1 MARVMVTGGTGV
13 LGRAVVPR
21 LLADGHEVMVLTR
34 RPAAQ
39 VPGGAGRVAGDL
51 ARGEG
56 LDAAVTGA
64 EVVVH
69 LASQPFRPARV
80 DVGGTKFLIDAIR
93 RCGGGPHL
101 VYVSIVG
108 VDQILW
114 PYYERKRQAEVLV
127 AGSGLPYTI
136 QRATQFHDLVLMAMA
151 SAVRAPFLVVPARTS
166 CQPVDVADVAERLV
180 QIVRSGPVRGFSA
193 DLGGPQILDAADL
206 ARDVLSALGK
216 RRPVWPVRIPGR
228 VGAGFRAGHHL
239 AAGTPRGGR
248 TWRGYLEDRC
258 SAEAGALL
266 LPYTGRR
273 VPIRRQ

>member
-1 MARVMVTGGTGV
+1 MVTGGTGV
-13 LGRAVVPR
+13 LGRTVVPL
-21 LLADGHEVMVLTR
+21 LLADGHEVRVLTR

-39 VPGGAGRVAGDL
+39 VPEGARRIVGDL
-51 ARGEG
+51 ARGDG

-69 LASQPFRPARV
+69 LASQPFHPARV
-80 DVGGTKFLIDAIR
+80 DVGGTKILIDAIR

-108 VDQILW
+108 VDQIPW
-114 PYYERKRQAEVLV
+114 PYYKRKRQAEVLV

-151 SAVRAPFLVVPARTS
+151 SAARAPLLVVPAGTS
-166 CQPVDVADVAERLV
+166 GQPVDVADVAERLV
-180 QIVRSGPVRGFSA
+180 QIVRSGPVSGFGA

-206 ARDVLSALGK
+206 ARDVLSALGI
-216 RRPVWPVRIPGR
+216 RRPVRPVRIPGR

-239 AAGTPRGGR
+239 AAATARGGR
-248 TWRGYLEDRC
+248 TWRGYLQDRC
-258 SAEAGALL
+258 SAEPGVLR
-266 LPYTGRR
+266 LPYTGRP
-273 VPIRRQ
+273 VAIRRRQ

>member
-1 MARVMVTGGTGV
+1 MIRQAEQVMARVMVTGGAGV
-13 LGRAVVPR
+13 LGAVVPR

-39 VPGGAGRVAGDL
+39 VPGGACRVVGDL
-51 ARGEG
+51 ARGDG

-69 LASQPFRPARV
+69 LASRPFRPARV
-80 DVGGTKFLIDAIR
+80 DVGGTKILIDAIR

-127 AGSGLPYTI
+127 VASGLPYTI
-136 QRATQFHDLVLMAMA
+136 QRATQFHDLV
-151 SAVRAPFLVVPARTS
+151 
-166 CQPVDVADVAERLV
+166 
-180 QIVRSGPVRGFSA
+180 QIVRSGPVSGFGA
-193 DLGGPQILDAADL
+193 DLGGPQVLDAADL
-206 ARDVLSALGK
+206 ARDVLSALGI
-216 RRPVWPVRIPGR
+216 RRPVRPVRIPGR

-258 SAEAGALL
+258 SAESGVLR
-266 LPYTGRR
+266 LPYTGLL